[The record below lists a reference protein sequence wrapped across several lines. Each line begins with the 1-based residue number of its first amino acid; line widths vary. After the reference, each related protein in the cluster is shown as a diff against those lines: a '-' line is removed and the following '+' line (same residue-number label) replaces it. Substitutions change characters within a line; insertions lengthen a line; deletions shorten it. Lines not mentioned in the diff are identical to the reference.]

1 MAVGEEMDTI
11 NVIKQSKSQK
21 KIRDEK
27 RPLIEVKNCTM
38 VFPGVKALDDV
49 SFTLL
54 PGECHG
60 LVGENGAGKST
71 LAKCIIGENRM
82 TSGEL
87 YVNGEKIKL
96 SSYSIR
102 ESQSLGIE
110 IVHQEFQLM
119 GDMTGLENI
128 FVGHYKNKGPFIDW
142 KALRVRAAE
151 LMEFLKCNVN
161 LDIPVRLLRT
171 AERQIIQLAKAVL
184 NESQVLILDEL
195 TSVLQEKDI
204 ENIFRIIGIL
214 KKRGM
219 GIIYI
224 SHRLNEVIDCC
235 DTYTVLCDGKYIN
248 SGYVK
253 DINKQQLI
261 KMIIGRELKQVYLP
275 INQNFGEMLLEV
287 KGLTAPKAFRDI
299 NLQVRRGEVIG
310 IAGLVGAYKTELV
323 HAIFGNYKVTSGQI
337 FVAGKEVKIKSP
349 EQAIKLGIGLIP
361 DERRALGL
369 NMLFDI
375 KDNTTLPSMPRFKKW
390 KLFQDH
396 SAEAKAAYEYIEK
409 IDLAYYSLWQNVKK
423 LSGGNQQKIVIS
435 KWMLRNCE
443 IFLMDEP
450 TRGIDVGA
458 KFEIYTL
465 INELTKQGKAVVL
478 VSPELEELMG
488 LCNRVYI
495 MFEGELM
502 DVVEG
507 ERKTQEVIIHS
518 LLGINKN
525 E

>member
-1 MAVGEEMDTI
+1 METI
-11 NVIKQSKSQK
+11 NAIKENILQEQIHNDKS
-21 KIRDEK
+21 
-27 RPLIEVKNCTM
+27 PLVELKNCTM
-38 VFPGVKALDDV
+38 EFPGVRALDKV

-54 PGECHG
+54 SGECHG

-71 LAKCIIGENRM
+71 LAKCITGENRM
-82 TSGEL
+82 TNGEL
-87 YVNGEKIKL
+87 YVGGEQIKL

-102 ESQSLGIE
+102 ESQALGIE

-119 GDMTGLENI
+119 SEMTGLENI
-128 FVGHYKNKGPFIDW
+128 FVGHYETKGPFIDW
-142 KALRVRAAE
+142 KALRKRAAE
-151 LMEFLKCNVN
+151 IMQFLQCDVN
-161 LDIPVRLLRT
+161 LNIPIKHLRT

-184 NESQVLILDEL
+184 NESKVLILDEL
-195 TSVLQEKDI
+195 TAVLQEKDI
-204 ENIFRIIGIL
+204 ENIFRIISIL
-214 KKRGM
+214 KARGI

-224 SHRLNEVIDCC
+224 SHRLGEILDCC
-235 DTYTVLCDGKYIN
+235 DTYTVLCDGKHIN

-253 DINKQQLI
+253 DIDKPQLI

-275 INQNFGEMLLEV
+275 INQKFGEMLLEV

-299 NLQVRRGEVIG
+299 NLQVHRGEVIG
-310 IAGLVGAYKTELV
+310 IAGLLGAYKTELV
-323 HAIFGNYKVTSGQI
+323 HAIFGNHKVTSGQI
-337 FVAGKEVKIKSP
+337 FVNGKEVKIKSP
-349 EQAIKLGIGLIP
+349 EQAIKLGFGLIP
-361 DERRALGL
+361 DERRTLGL

-375 KDNTTLPSMPRFKKW
+375 KDNTTLPSMSRFKKW

-396 SAEAKAAYEYIEK
+396 SAEAKSAYEINERM
-409 IDLAYYSLWQNVKK
+409 DLTYYSLWQSVKK
-423 LSGGNQQKIVIS
+423 LSGGNQQRIVIA
-435 KWMLRNCE
+435 KWMLRNSE

-458 KFEIYTL
+458 KFEIYKL
-465 INELTKQGKAVVL
+465 INNLTKQGKAVVL

-495 MFEGELM
+495 MFEGAIM

-518 LLGINKN
+518 LLGINEN
-525 E
+525 ESN

>member
-1 MAVGEEMDTI
+1 MDTFNTTKI
-11 NVIKQSKSQK
+11 NSLQDLIQ
-21 KIRDEK
+21 DEK
-27 RPLIEVKNCTM
+27 NPLIEVKNCTM
-38 VFPGVKALDDV
+38 EFPGVRALDEV

-87 YVNGEKIKL
+87 TIDGEQIKL

-102 ESQSLGIE
+102 DSQALGIA

-119 GDMTGLENI
+119 GEMTGLENI
-128 FVGHYKNKGPFIDW
+128 FIGHYKNKGPFIDW
-142 KALRVRAAE
+142 TALRKRAAE
-151 LMEFLKCNVN
+151 LMEFLQCEVN
-161 LDIPVRLLRT
+161 LNIPVKRLRT
-171 AERQIIQLAKAVL
+171 AERQIVQLAKAVL
-184 NESQVLILDEL
+184 NESKVLILDEL
-195 TSVLQEKDI
+195 TAVLQGKDI
-204 ENIFRIIGIL
+204 ENIFRIIDIL
-214 KKRGM
+214 KGRGM

-224 SHRLNEVIDCC
+224 SHRLDEILDCC
-235 DTYTVLCDGKYIN
+235 DTYTVLCDGKHIN
-248 SGYVK
+248 SGYVN
-253 DINKQQLI
+253 DIDKPQLI

-275 INQNFGEMLLEV
+275 INQDFGEMLLEV
-287 KGLTAPKAFRDI
+287 KGFSALNAFQDI
-299 NLQVRRGEVIG
+299 DLQVRRGEVIG
-310 IAGLVGAYKTELV
+310 IAGLLGAYKTELV
-323 HAIFGNYKVTSGQI
+323 HAIFGNHRVKSGQI
-337 FVAGKEVKIKSP
+337 FINGKEVNIKSP
-349 EQAIKLGIGLIP
+349 EQAIKLGIGLVP
-361 DERRALGL
+361 DERRTLGL

-396 SAEAKAAYEYIEK
+396 KAEAMAAYEHNERM
-409 IDLAYYSLWQNVKK
+409 DLAYYSLWQNVKK
-423 LSGGNQQKIVIS
+423 LSGGNQQKIVIA
-435 KWMLRNCE
+435 KWMLRDSE

-458 KFEIYTL
+458 KFEIYKL

-478 VSPELEELMG
+478 VSPELEELIG

-495 MFEGELM
+495 MFEGTLM

-518 LLGINKN
+518 LLGINEN
-525 E
+525 GSN